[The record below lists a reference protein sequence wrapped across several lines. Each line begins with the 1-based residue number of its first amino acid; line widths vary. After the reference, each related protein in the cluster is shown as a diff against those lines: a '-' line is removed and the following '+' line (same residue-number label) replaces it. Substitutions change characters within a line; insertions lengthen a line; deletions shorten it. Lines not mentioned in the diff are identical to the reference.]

1 MIRKKS
7 TFQYLNIGSKDV
19 FECDCM
25 HCMYLYLLS
34 SYQSRVRTQQT
45 QNPDLADS
53 EWTLG
58 YIDYGQRHH
67 DGRIVQ
73 TWMMIIVIMMDICS
87 TWMMCNAS
95 MHIVHCTWFGCVR
108 CGTNFWTHRGRERK
122 TRRFRKMF
130 LVNPWMSSVYKIFG
144 IVAYHTSGFAMCFQ
158 INWKPQYLLPNNLN
172 QIVTTD
178 HICWKAILKSHK
190 NHQVLFWKSENFDF
204 FPCSTLAIIC
214 TRRFMKHKL
223 RFLDAWMCYFWFGY
237 PVRKGRLVLY
247 GVAMNLRNSEGKI
260 TFEWPCKRAG
270 GGIA

>member
-73 TWMMIIVIMMDICS
+73 TWMIIVIMMDIQD
-87 TWMMCNAS
+87 MDD
-95 MHIVHCTWFGCVR
+95 VHCTWFGCVQ
-108 CGTNFWTHRGRERK
+108 CGTNFWPDRSEAGRGN
-122 TRRFRKMF
+122 
-130 LVNPWMSSVYKIFG
+130 LG
-144 IVAYHTSGFAMCFQ
+144 DSGKCF
-158 INWKPQYLLPNNLN
+158 
-172 QIVTTD
+172 
-178 HICWKAILKSHK
+178 S
-190 NHQVLFWKSENFDF
+190 
-204 FPCSTLAIIC
+204 
-214 TRRFMKHKL
+214 
-223 RFLDAWMCYFWFGY
+223 
-237 PVRKGRLVLY
+237 
-247 GVAMNLRNSEGKI
+247 
-260 TFEWPCKRAG
+260 
-270 GGIA
+270 